1 MSNIILDNKQMINSM
16 HNDIQCISLESA
28 TRPCDRCW
36 FTSKQIQEWSG
47 MTQMTIDRRLSK
59 LVNVG
64 RITGMKETTS
74 NIIATVNK
82 ELESTNSDILQENST
97 NNKFVASETPNKNN
111 SDIIEL
117 NLPHKTG
124 SKVTKLYNLNVL
136 NQLAMIEYENEKLNT
151 ISNKFSDIL
160 CEVETTGS
168 YNIQKQSPSY
178 MIEDPIERAEAW
190 IKEQKEKR
198 ALEAEKK
205 ELEEQKRV
213 LEAEKETLSTD
224 LELARSTM
232 FTNKRICGMIR
243 DKFNIKYADSTL
255 KKKTSKAL
263 QAIANE
269 LKENITY
276 RTEFVDGVLRSIPY
290 YTLQT
295 ANRLIQQL
303 ESDYKYLKQY

>member
-82 ELESTNSDILQENST
+82 ELESTNSDILKENST

-136 NQLAMIEYENEKLNT
+136 NQLANVKLYKPDSL
-151 ISNKFSDIL
+151 ISFIPKLLIVIGFL
-160 CEVETTGS
+160 
-168 YNIQKQSPSY
+168 K
-178 MIEDPIERAEAW
+178 
-190 IKEQKEKR
+190 
-198 ALEAEKK
+198 
-205 ELEEQKRV
+205 V
-213 LEAEKETLSTD
+213 L
-224 LELARSTM
+224 
-232 FTNKRICGMIR
+232 
-243 DKFNIKYADSTL
+243 
-255 KKKTSKAL
+255 
-263 QAIANE
+263 
-269 LKENITY
+269 
-276 RTEFVDGVLRSIPY
+276 
-290 YTLQT
+290 
-295 ANRLIQQL
+295 
-303 ESDYKYLKQY
+303 